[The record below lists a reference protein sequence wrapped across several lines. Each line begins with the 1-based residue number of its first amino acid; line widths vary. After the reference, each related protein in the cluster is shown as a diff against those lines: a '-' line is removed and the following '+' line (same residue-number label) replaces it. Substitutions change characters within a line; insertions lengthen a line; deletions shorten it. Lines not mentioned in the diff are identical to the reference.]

1 MKATR
6 INHLAIS
13 TSDLEASLEFYM
25 GIFGLEKIPT
35 YNFGIPCQYLRVG
48 DQQLHIFQ
56 VPDET
61 VPLRQHFA
69 MDVDDFTE
77 VYDEAKRRG
86 ALDFEGFD
94 NCMYELPDGGVQMYL
109 RDPGGNLVEVD
120 CPDVTKLDLDRFPEM
135 KRLADKNPQTGEN
148 LKATLYES
156 RKEPA

>member
-13 TSDLEASLEFYM
+13 TTDIEASLKFYM
-25 GIFGLEKIPT
+25 EVFGLEKIPT
-35 YNFGIPCQYLRVG
+35 YNFGIPCQYLRLG
-48 DQQLHIFQ
+48 AKQQLHIFQ

-61 VPLRQHFA
+61 VPHRQHFA
-69 MDVDDFTE
+69 MDVDDFTA
-77 VYDEAKRRG
+77 VYKFAKERG
-86 ALDFEGFD
+86 YLDFESFG

-120 CPDVTKLDLDRFPEM
+120 WPDITQLDRSEFPEM

-148 LKATLYES
+148 LLATLY
-156 RKEPA
+156 